1 MMPAALSGGTNF
13 PAFYDTIAI
22 NIIAINL
29 QKLTSA
35 HELESLFE
43 IFGVDGQ
50 VGGF

>member
-1 MMPAALSGGTNF
+1 M
-13 PAFYDTIAI
+13 IVI
-22 NIIAINL
+22 EL

-50 VGGF
+50 VGHFINVITSL